1 VNGGCRSCFRHV
13 VVYAAATLSCPK
25 PAPAFR
31 TALEGAAARRMIAAK
46 IDEDIQLNFAFR
58 YRQRTAVAA
67 AALSA
72 IALGAAAHAGKAGQ
86 SQAAAP
92 ITQTAVWSPAQDM
105 RSSTAV
111 KSQRLALRPGEAV
124 RGESR
129 SQTAKAAFSP
139 APAFKQAI
147 TTMFWVGER
156 ATSENGF
163 IANVQSFWDKQW
175 KTSFGGVDDPENRC
189 GYKPCGF
196 TPRENP
202 FYVALPYGETGGD
215 GKLKPNARA
224 IPPSGSAASGLKN
237 RWVEVRHGDR
247 VCYGQWEDVGPFEAD
262 DFDYVFG
269 TAQKPKNRYDAA
281 AGLDVSP
288 ALWKC
293 LGLETNTPTLWRFV
307 ASSEVPA
314 GPWRE
319 IVTGSAG
326 KR

>member
-1 VNGGCRSCFRHV
+1 
-13 VVYAAATLSCPK
+13 L
-25 PAPAFR
+25 
-31 TALEGAAARRMIAAK
+31 L
-46 IDEDIQLNFAFR
+46 
-58 YRQRTAVAA
+58 
-67 AALSA
+67 
-72 IALGAAAHAGKAGQ
+72 
-86 SQAAAP
+86 
-92 ITQTAVWSPAQDM
+92 
-105 RSSTAV
+105 
-111 KSQRLALRPGEAV
+111 PGETAS
-124 RGESR
+124 GEASLP
-129 SQTAKAAFSP
+129 TTKVAFSP

-156 ATSENGF
+156 ATSENGY
-163 IANVQSFWDKQW
+163 IANLQSFWDKHW
-175 KTSFGGVDDPENRC
+175 AANFGGVDDPDQRC

-202 FYVALPYGETGGD
+202 FYVALPYGELDDD
-215 GKLKPNARA
+215 GKLKPNAHA
-224 IPPSGSAASGLKN
+224 ILPSDGAASGLKN
-237 RWVEVRHGDR
+237 RWVEIRHGER
-247 VCYGQWEDVGPFEAD
+247 VCYGQWEDVGPFEVD

-269 TAQKPKNRYDAA
+269 PAQKPKNRQDAA

-307 ASSEVPA
+307 ASDEVPA